1 MASNIKGTIV
11 TSDSSVERMAQ
22 PTEMDE
28 TTREYLEREKL
39 QEQLDMERALSTRL
53 MKVII
58 KERATIARIYGLLDD
73 QRAAQNCPADENSG
87 VNEDNQYR
95 PWDLCTSCQANVKW
109 TSRKQ
114 ANNAPRKMILPNGL
128 LVVCNNSM

>member
-73 QRAAQNCPADENSG
+73 QRAAQNCPADGNSG

-95 PWDLCTSCQANVKW
+95 PWDLCTSCQANVK
-109 TSRKQ
+109 
-114 ANNAPRKMILPNGL
+114 
-128 LVVCNNSM
+128 